1 MRTTP
6 LFLTYSMARVMR
18 FNYKS
23 TATAVAAATT
33 ATATIAPTAA
43 ASAAATGAA
52 VPIGASTV
60 PTIAAN
66 RTAIIATVATTVA
79 TSPAD
84 AAAAAASTAAT
95 AATVRKRSWWTKH
108 WCSLNQSFARNWCDA
123 RYTSPDSCA
132 AALTPQPLPALEDGW
147 LNQGVIFST
156 HLMGTS
162 PVFDTFSLS
171 TVIENMSPEWKPRFK
186 RIALGTDLHTT
197 VFKVCSKSYSDSK
210 DNIAK
215 KLFGKYGK
223 GARMTAKQNLPLK
236 RFAEH
241 LFSNSSLAKLNRSA
255 LLRKIR
261 HLEQF

>member
-1 MRTTP
+1 
-6 LFLTYSMARVMR
+6 MARQQQLLQQQLQQQQSR
-18 FNYKS
+18 QLLQHRQQQQEQQYPSERLPFQ
-23 TATAVAAATT
+23 
-33 ATATIAPTAA
+33 PLQPFQQPFQ
-43 ASAAATGAA
+43 AS
-52 VPIGASTV
+52 PSQ
-60 PTIAAN
+60 PQHQQIAAN

-255 LLRKIR
+255 LLLKIR
-261 HLEQF
+261 

>member
-1 MRTTP
+1 MQDTLRQTP
-6 LFLTYSMARVMR
+6 A
-18 FNYKS
+18 
-23 TATAVAAATT
+23 AVA
-33 ATATIAPTAA
+33 P
-43 ASAAATGAA
+43 
-52 VPIGASTV
+52 
-60 PTIAAN
+60 
-66 RTAIIATVATTVA
+66 
-79 TSPAD
+79 
-84 AAAAAASTAAT
+84 
-95 AATVRKRSWWTKH
+95 
-108 WCSLNQSFARNWCDA
+108 
-123 RYTSPDSCA
+123 
-132 AALTPQPLPALEDGW
+132 TPQPLPALEDGW
-147 LNQGVIFST
+147 LNHAKAVIFST

-241 LFSNSSLAKLNRSA
+241 LFSSSSVAELNRAA

-261 HLEQF
+261 HLEQFREDRVGFWTEAHAEISRVNGLEPDAKAEYFTQLVAEDTLRFC